1 MFSGSRDINVCIDGT
16 GGEVYDV
23 NVDSTAFTPPS
34 AFLGFKRY
42 NKNDV
47 CKVEIHSIS
56 KDSYFFFIQALAQIN
71 NGGLFAK
78 TPENIKTNIV
88 TPKEAKTKAV
98 GQFNMATVASA
109 KKIIK

>member
-1 MFSGSRDINVCIDGT
+1 M
-16 GGEVYDV
+16 YDV

-34 AFLGFKRY
+34 AFLGFNRY

-56 KDSYFFFIQALAQIN
+56 KESYFFFIQALAQIN
-71 NGGLFAK
+71 NGGLFAQ

-88 TPKEAKTKAV
+88 TPIGAKTKAV
-98 GQFNMATVASA
+98 GQFNMATVVSA